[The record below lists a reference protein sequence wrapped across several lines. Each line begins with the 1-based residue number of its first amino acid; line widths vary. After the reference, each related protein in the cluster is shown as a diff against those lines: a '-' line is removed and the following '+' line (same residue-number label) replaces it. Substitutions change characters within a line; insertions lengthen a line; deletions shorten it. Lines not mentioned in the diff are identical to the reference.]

1 MVLGLVGAGLARR
14 LVVYF
19 SPQAEGSGVQRVEA
33 FYSGDIEPATLSILP
48 VKFFGGIV
56 AMGCGLAWGG
66 RDRLFRWG
74 RRLVC

>member
-1 MVLGLVGAGLARR
+1 LARL

-33 FYSGDIEPATLSILP
+33 FYSGDIEPATIAILP

-56 AMGCGLAWGG
+56 AIGCGLALG
-66 RDRLFRWG
+66 REGWRLSNIIDWKG
-74 RRLVC
+74 SASN